1 MRKISDQQAAGSDK
15 LPVQTKKITVR
26 IALIAAAIA
35 AVMMFALAA
44 NAASGGKLYGAMLLN
59 NDNRH
64 IANEPN
70 YVSMEEVPAGA
81 QTATSERRLLVSNII
96 NENQLQT
103 LLASS
108 ITHITTEGTNGN
120 YAIPEVLTDNG
131 DLVIFTKTDELG
143 WHLNK
148 GEQLTIQFPLDLKT
162 RSKYSD
168 QTEKGWRSA
177 ILKTVR

>member
-1 MRKISDQQAAGSDK
+1 MNQTMFPWKKS
-15 LPVQTKKITVR
+15 LPELKPQHLKDG
-26 IALIAAAIA
+26 
-35 AVMMFALAA
+35 F
-44 NAASGGKLYGAMLLN
+44 
-59 NDNRH
+59 
-64 IANEPN
+64 
-70 YVSMEEVPAGA
+70 
-81 QTATSERRLLVSNII
+81 LVSNII